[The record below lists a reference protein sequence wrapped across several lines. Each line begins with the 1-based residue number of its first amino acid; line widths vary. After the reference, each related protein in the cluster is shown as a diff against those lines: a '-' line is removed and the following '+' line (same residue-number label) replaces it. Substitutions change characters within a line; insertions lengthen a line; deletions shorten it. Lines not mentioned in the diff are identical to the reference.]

1 MLTLWTR
8 SGNTRPE
15 IEARF
20 LAAVPTRV
28 TYSIRDKGREL
39 IRRLRS
45 GPLAMTDLYI
55 GCRSGSELVATFVAV
70 LELCRSGNLLL
81 SRQEG
86 ELTVACVGDEQ
97 ELEAIL
103 ESFEEES

>member
-1 MLTLWTR
+1 
-8 SGNTRPE
+8 
-15 IEARF
+15 
-20 LAAVPTRV
+20 
-28 TYSIRDKGREL
+28 
-39 IRRLRS
+39 
-45 GPLAMTDLYI
+45 MTDLYI
-55 GCRSGSELVATFVAV
+55 GCRVGSELVATFVAV

-103 ESFEEES
+103 ESFENES

>member
-1 MLTLWTR
+1 
-8 SGNTRPE
+8 
-15 IEARF
+15 
-20 LAAVPTRV
+20 
-28 TYSIRDKGREL
+28 
-39 IRRLRS
+39 
-45 GPLAMTDLYI
+45 MTDLYI

>member
-1 MLTLWTR
+1 
-8 SGNTRPE
+8 
-15 IEARF
+15 
-20 LAAVPTRV
+20 
-28 TYSIRDKGREL
+28 
-39 IRRLRS
+39 
-45 GPLAMTDLYI
+45 
-55 GCRSGSELVATFVAV
+55 VATFVAV